1 MAVSIEPKPTPAG
14 DPAPTR
20 ELGDVAVRLSG
31 VHFTYPL
38 MGVSLRRKLTGA
50 LPVVGGQ
57 LRQHKRRVEIQA
69 LEGIDLELRQGQ
81 RLGILGHNGA
91 GKSTLL
97 RLIAGI
103 YHPSAGSVEVF
114 GRVAAVFDKMLGMD
128 PEMTG
133 YDNIRVRGM
142 FLGLGNEEIEHR
154 VEEIAEFCELGEY
167 LHLPLRIYSP
177 GMRARLGF
185 STCTAFDADVLVL
198 DEWMGVGDKRFRER
212 AHERM
217 KDFYQRAGTVILVSH
232 NDQLIEENCDSA
244 IVMEHGRVV
253 DRYDLPTT
261 REPRAKPGYDF
272 DEGGGADFTTSDS
285 MTEL

>member
-1 MAVSIEPKPTPAG
+1 MAVSIEPKPSPGGTPSART
-14 DPAPTR
+14 D
-20 ELGDVAVRLSG
+20 LGEVAVRLTD

-38 MGVSLRRKLTGA
+38 MGVSLRKKLTGA
-50 LPVVGGQ
+50 LPIVGGQ
-57 LRQHKRRVEIQA
+57 LHQHRRRVEIRA
-69 LEGIDLELRQGQ
+69 LEGIDLELRRGQ
-81 RLGILGHNGA
+81 RLGIMGHNGA
-91 GKSTLL
+91 GKSTML

-103 YHPSAGSVEVF
+103 YHARSGKVEVF

-142 FLGLGNEEIEHR
+142 FLGLTDGEIEHR

-212 AHERM
+212 AHDRM
-217 KDFYQRAGTVILVSH
+217 REFYQRAGTVILVSH

-244 IVMEHGRVV
+244 IVMEHGRIV
-253 DRYDLPTT
+253 DRFAITPP
-261 REPRAKPGYDF
+261 E
-272 DEGGGADFTTSDS
+272 EGAGEETGERVAPSHASVDPNAD
-285 MTEL
+285 